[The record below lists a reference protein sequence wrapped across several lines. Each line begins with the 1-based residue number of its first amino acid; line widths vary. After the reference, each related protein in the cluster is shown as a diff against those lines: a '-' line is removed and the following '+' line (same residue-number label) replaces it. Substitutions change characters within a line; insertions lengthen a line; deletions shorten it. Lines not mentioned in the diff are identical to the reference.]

1 MQQVSGGF
9 LIKKNKLLFGKR
21 SKKKKWAP
29 GTWDI
34 AGGHALPG
42 EDPLETLKREIQ
54 EELGVTVEQAKLL
67 VSKLVHHENKNKAF
81 IYHIYMITGWK
92 GKVYNASHEHTRIR
106 WFTRKQLLKR
116 KLSMPEYME
125 LIDHWFNNQEEQ

>member
-1 MQQVSGGF
+1 MHQVSGGF

-42 EDPLETLKREIQ
+42 EDPVDTLKRETL
-54 EELGVTVEQAKLL
+54 EEVGVTVLHAKLL
-67 VSKLVHHENKNKAF
+67 ASIVVPDENKNKDF
-81 IYHIYMITGWK
+81 MYHIYMITSWK
-92 GKVYNASHEHTRIR
+92 GKVYNASHEHTKIR
-106 WFTRKQLLKR
+106 WFTRKQLMKR

-125 LIDHWFNNQEEQ
+125 LIDDWFNSQEK